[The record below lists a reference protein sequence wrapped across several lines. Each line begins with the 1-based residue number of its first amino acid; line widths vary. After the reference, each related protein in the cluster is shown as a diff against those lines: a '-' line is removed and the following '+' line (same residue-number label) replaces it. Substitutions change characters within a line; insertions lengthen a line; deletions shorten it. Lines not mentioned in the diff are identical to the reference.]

1 MAAPRQPLGPV
12 GRRHRPIFP
21 INDDTR
27 PTGSEQLVIRPSP
40 WQAGVMSRPKPAEE
54 RLGDSPQ
61 SGAAMDACG
70 ALLVRI
76 QHHDEQAF
84 EALYRQ
90 HGSILLAT
98 ILRLVRN
105 RSLAEEVLQEVF
117 FEVWTRADSF
127 RPDAGS
133 GRAWLTTMCRRRA
146 IDRVRSVQAQ
156 QDRDFTEG
164 VKQVHEVE
172 PDIQTEALNHV
183 ESIRLNTALRQLPAE
198 QATAIAMAYY
208 QDLSHSQIATALD
221 TPLGTIKSR
230 IRDGMKRLRAQLE
243 VNDAR

>member
-1 MAAPRQPLGPV
+1 MPRPRPAA
-12 GRRHRPIFP
+12 
-21 INDDTR
+21 
-27 PTGSEQLVIRPSP
+27 
-40 WQAGVMSRPKPAEE
+40 E
-54 RLGDSPQ
+54 RLPDSGQ
-61 SGAAMDACG
+61 SETSGDACA

-84 EALYRQ
+84 ETLYREQ
-90 HGSILLAT
+90 SSILLAT

-117 FEVWTRADSF
+117 LEVWTRAESF

-133 GRAWLTTMCRRRA
+133 GRAWLITMCRRRA
-146 IDRVRSVQAQ
+146 IDRIRSVQAQ
-156 QDRDFTEG
+156 QNRDFTEG
-164 VKQVHEVE
+164 LKSAHGTE
-172 PDIQTEALNHV
+172 PDTQTEVLRQV
-183 ESIRLNTALRQLPAE
+183 EAVRLNTALRQLPAE

-208 QDLSHSQIATALD
+208 QDLSHRQIASVLD

-230 IRDGMKRLRAQLE
+230 IRDGMRRLRAHLE

>member
-1 MAAPRQPLGPV
+1 
-12 GRRHRPIFP
+12 
-21 INDDTR
+21 
-27 PTGSEQLVIRPSP
+27 
-40 WQAGVMSRPKPAEE
+40 MSRPKPAEE
-54 RLGDSPQ
+54 RFGDSLTPD
-61 SGAAMDACG
+61 AALDACG

-84 EALYRQ
+84 ETLYRQ
-90 HGSILLAT
+90 HGNILLAS

-105 RSLAEEVLQEVF
+105 RSLAEEVLQDVF
-117 FEVWTRADSF
+117 FEVWTRAESF

-156 QDRDFTEG
+156 QNRDFTEG
-164 VKQVHEVE
+164 VKHAHEVE
-172 PDIQTEALNHV
+172 PDIQTEALNNV
-183 ESIRLNTALRQLPAE
+183 ESIRLNTALRALPTD

-208 QDLSHSQIATALD
+208 QDLSHSEIAKALD

-230 IRDGMKRLRAQLE
+230 IRDGMKRLRTQLE